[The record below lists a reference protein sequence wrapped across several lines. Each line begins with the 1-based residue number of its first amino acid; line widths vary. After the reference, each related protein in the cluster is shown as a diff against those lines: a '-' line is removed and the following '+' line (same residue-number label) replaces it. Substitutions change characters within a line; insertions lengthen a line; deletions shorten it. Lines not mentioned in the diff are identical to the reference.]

1 MNELLEKEKKKDK
14 YLLLFFVIIF
24 LFAAFAL
31 AYYFWLKNQPDKDVP
46 VQSEPVVMQQR
57 TQQPQPQI
65 SEEERLRREVIER
78 IQSSAPPTTQQE
90 EVLFKCTDPAT
101 GAISLA
107 HTCPRGFTAQRI
119 ETQNSTGVKP
129 ARLRRTSPSTTSQQG
144 QITVIPDVRREIQKC
159 EDYYNPKIRRII
171 QIGYTTD
178 EHLRRQLTT
187 LQENKE
193 KCLRAA
199 HRGKAKF
206 F

>member
-14 YLLLFFVIIF
+14 YLLLFFIIVF

-46 VQSEPVVMQQR
+46 VQSEPVVMQR
-57 TQQPQPQI
+57 TQQPQQQSPIVPQEI
-65 SEEERLRREVIER
+65 PQQRSVP
-78 IQSSAPPTTQQE
+78 APPPKSE
-90 EVLFKCTDPAT
+90 LFKCIDPAT
-101 GAISLA
+101 GAMSLA

-119 ETQNSTGVKP
+119 ETQDSSGVKP
-129 ARLRRTSPSTTSQQG
+129 ARLRRPSTTNQPQG
-144 QITVIPDVRREIQKC
+144 QVTVILDIREEVKKC
-159 EDYYNPKIRRII
+159 DDYYDPKIRRII
-171 QIGYTTD
+171 QTSNASSD
-178 EHLRRQLTT
+178 FRKFLAE

-206 F
+206 Y